1 MTITTEPE
9 AAGVRNDGVYAVS
22 RIRASL
28 MAFAVGKA
36 ISAPLSLLLILMLAA
51 VMPRAEYAS
60 YVAATAMLEIGVVL
74 GPLGIEWVLQT
85 TIAGIRVNGNAA
97 QLRRATLLLGA
108 LPFLTYGALS
118 AAIFHLAAPISA
130 MLGGVAPPELVRL
143 YAIVLAI
150 EGPTRVLRDGLMA
163 ALLLQQTAQISLVLR
178 VALVFAMT
186 GGMALVGEPIEAV
199 DVAHAECVAS
209 LAALITVLIA
219 LAVHLHR
226 ARPRAE
232 MTAAIGAWLGWRS
245 AGFASHAYGSIVLM
259 LLIGTDVMTALVA
272 RFLGAE
278 ATAAFGFVVRLIEI
292 VRRYLPLD
300 MFWGVLRPAAI
311 GRHEAGGRAFA
322 PLMRDC
328 NHMIDANLLVIGVAL
343 ALALAVGDA
352 GVSLL
357 SGGRVQTPLL
367 LPALLLPLLITHTVR
382 RVVELAAYTRGHSGA
397 FVRAALVC
405 LLAPALSALALAA
418 GGSPHAAVAAVLV
431 VDLLFTGLA
440 VAGMRARGDRMHF
453 NLSRWRALAMSC
465 ALGGGVGAVVA
476 LAMRPLVPPL
486 VATGVALFL
495 TLMSFALAVVGLR
508 VVGADDRLWLNNVL
522 RTRAAPST

>member
-1 MTITTEPE
+1 MSAAPE
-9 AAGVRNDGVYAVS
+9 QKADAAYGPS

-51 VMPRAEYAS
+51 VMPHTEYAS

-85 TIAGIRVNGNAA
+85 TIASIRVHGNAA
-97 QLRRATLLLGA
+97 QLRRAILLLA
-108 LPFLTYGALS
+108 PLPFLTYGAL
-118 AAIFHLAAPISA
+118 ATVIYLLAAPISA
-130 MLGGVAPPELVRL
+130 LLGGVAPPEVLRL
-143 YAIVLAI
+143 YAVVLAI
-150 EGPTRVLRDGLMA
+150 EGPTRVMRDGLMA

-186 GGMALVGEPIEAV
+186 GGMALAGEPIEAA
-199 DVAHAECVAS
+199 DVAHAELLAS
-209 LAALITVLIA
+209 LASLLTVLVA

-226 ARPRAE
+226 ARPHIGMDAK
-232 MTAAIGAWLGWRS
+232 IGAWLGWRS

-272 RFLGAE
+272 RYLGAE
-278 ATAAFGFVVRLIEI
+278 ATAAFGFVVRLVEV

-328 NHMIDANLLVIGVAL
+328 NLMIDANLLVIGA
-343 ALALAVGDA
+343 ALAVAVAVGDI
-352 GVSLL
+352 GVGLL
-357 SGGRVQTPLL
+357 SGGRVQAPLL
-367 LPALLLPLLITHTVR
+367 LAALLLPLLATHTVR
-382 RVVELAAYTRGHSGA
+382 RVVELAAYTRGHSAA
-397 FVRAALVC
+397 FLRAAMVC
-405 LLAPALSALALAA
+405 LLAPVLSALALAMS
-418 GGSPHAAVAAVLV
+418 GSPHAAVVAVLG

-440 VAGMRARGDRMHF
+440 VAGMRAQGDRMQF
-453 NLSRWRALAMSC
+453 NLPRWRALALAC
-465 ALGGGVGAVVA
+465 LIAGAVGASVA
-476 LAMRPLVPPL
+476 LAIRPVAPQLL
-486 VATGVALFL
+486 ATGSALL
-495 TLMSFALAVVGLR
+495 ATLLSFALSVLALR
-508 VVGADDRLWLNNVL
+508 VVDADDRLWLYSVL
-522 RTRAAPST
+522 RAKAST